1 MDPLARTSTD
11 GLDDL
16 RMVNKLSV
24 KQIHFLIVYFGI
36 RDEAESDIFNEQNQ
50 RLFNVK
56 ESKLNSLKRLEFF
69 FFEIKSIRLL

>member
-56 ESKLNSLKRLEFF
+56 ESKLNYFN
-69 FFEIKSIRLL
+69 